1 MLFNS
6 ENKAIEKNDVNFFE
20 AGIIEDVKLERAELK
35 TTPTG
40 KRLIEVTF
48 TKGGAKLVSSE
59 WEPEKRE
66 TDTQEDYER
75 QCSGFLSRLLDI
87 LGCFYPEDQLKVN
100 VETFT
105 ELANWFISK
114 VQMADKTKLVR
125 VKAVYNK
132 NGYVV
137 LAGGYRYTFIEPMTI
152 AKDNSKIRILAK
164 DVIVRPEKE
173 VDNIRD
179 LKKESTTNS
188 DNLPF

>member
-1 MLFNS
+1 M
-6 ENKAIEKNDVNFFE
+6 
-20 AGIIEDVKLERAELK
+20 
-35 TTPTG
+35 
-40 KRLIEVTF
+40 
-48 TKGGAKLVSSE
+48 
-59 WEPEKRE
+59 
-66 TDTQEDYER
+66 
-75 QCSGFLSRLLDI
+75 SRLLDI

-125 VKAVYNK
+125 VKAVFNK

-173 VDNIRD
+173 VDNIKD